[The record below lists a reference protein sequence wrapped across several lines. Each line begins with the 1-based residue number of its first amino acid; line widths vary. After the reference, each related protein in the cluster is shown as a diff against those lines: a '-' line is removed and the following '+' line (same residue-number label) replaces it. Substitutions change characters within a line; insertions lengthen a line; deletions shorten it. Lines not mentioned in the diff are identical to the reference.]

1 MHSAQEKPKFSP
13 IPFEIDPFYPRL
25 NKVLK
30 VIGESSSPVPPRR
43 QRCNCGV
50 NLSLNI

>member
-1 MHSAQEKPKFSP
+1 MHSAQEKRKFSP

-30 VIGESSSPVPPRR
+30 VIGESSSPRTPKKPKV
-43 QRCNCGV
+43 
-50 NLSLNI
+50 